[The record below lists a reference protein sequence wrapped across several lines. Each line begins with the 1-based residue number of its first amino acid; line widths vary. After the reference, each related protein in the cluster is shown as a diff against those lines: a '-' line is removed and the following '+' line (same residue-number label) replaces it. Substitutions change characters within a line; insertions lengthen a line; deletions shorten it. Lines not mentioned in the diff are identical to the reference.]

1 MTDYQ
6 NAERLR
12 HEYLTRP
19 QRKNLVN
26 ICAARPN
33 WNGCDYCDVYSGTG
47 LECWKQD
54 ATHNCCYCK
63 QEQRKGATAQ

>member
-1 MTDYQ
+1 MTDYK

-12 HEYLTRP
+12 AEYLQQTP
-19 QRKNLVN
+19 RKTIRN

-33 WNGCDYCDVYSGTG
+33 WNGCDYCDVYSGAG

-54 ATHNCCYCK
+54 GKHNCVYAR
-63 QEQRKGATAQ
+63 EVNA